1 MKLNA
6 LIHSLR
12 RSITLSISLIA
23 VSVFG
28 VSTVWGAGSCTLNPA
43 SPPAFPGKIFRQTW
57 NWTSDASGDV
67 DDSSCTSKG
76 INGDLLY
83 CETNPDDTAAPTD
96 NYDGVLNNANG
107 TDMMGGAMSDR
118 DTANNEL
125 ATPLVGAAYAYVRV
139 DGPLSLV
146 ISAAG
151 DTMQG
156 SVTCLFESK

>member
-1 MKLNA
+1 
-6 LIHSLR
+6 
-12 RSITLSISLIA
+12 
-23 VSVFG
+23 
-28 VSTVWGAGSCTLNPA
+28 
-43 SPPAFPGKIFRQTW
+43 
-57 NWTSDASGDV
+57 
-67 DDSSCTSKG
+67 
-76 INGDLLY
+76 
-83 CETNPDDTAAPTD
+83 
-96 NYDGVLNNANG
+96 
-107 TDMMGGAMSDR
+107 MGGAMSDR